1 MREGLTVI
9 IHLRIIHLRTI
20 RRRLAAV
27 AALTVTATA
36 LAAGVATPAQAVP
49 NMTFHTSMSVT
60 DSAAGKLQTARCPAG
75 RRVLGG
81 GGFIGGGGREVHIDH
96 MRPVTT
102 PAGDSFEVIASEV
115 THPGGIGYPGSWY
128 LLAYAICGTA
138 PAGLEYVSASSAPAL
153 AASHSVVVS
162 CPAGKRVIGAAGQ
175 VEAAFG
181 FIMLDEVTPL
191 AGLTGVRV
199 SAFQS
204 ETPSPI
210 RWRVTATAVCAN
222 PIPGLTLVSALSPAD
237 SLDKFVDV
245 TCPAGTR
252 IHSTGW
258 DLVGAVGQGMVV
270 AIFPGQPLTTAHLR
284 AREDLTGLATTWQ
297 ARVFAI
303 CAN

>member
-1 MREGLTVI
+1 MNTV
-9 IHLRIIHLRTI
+9 RQ
-20 RRRLAAV
+20 RLAAAV
-27 AALTVTATA
+27 ALTVTATGA
-36 LAAGVATPAQAVP
+36 SVAVAAPAHAVP
-49 NMTFHTSMSVT
+49 NMTFHTSMSVS
-60 DSAAGKLQTARCPAG
+60 DSAAGKLQTVRCPAG
-75 RRVLGG
+75 RRILGG
-81 GGFIGGGGREVHIDH
+81 GGFVGGGGREVHIDH

-138 PAGLEYVSASSAPAL
+138 PAGLEYVSASSAPSL
-153 AASHSVVVS
+153 ASSHTVTVS

-181 FIMLDEVTPL
+181 FVMLDEVTPS
-191 AGLTGVRV
+191 ASLTSVRV
-199 SAFQS
+199 TGFES

-210 RWRVTATAVCAN
+210 RWRVTATAVCAH
-222 PIPGLTLVSALSPAD
+222 PIPGLSLVSALTPAD
-237 SLDKFVDV
+237 SLDKSVDV

-303 CAN
+303 CAT